1 MMSLAFTIAWRNL
14 WRHRGKSIVIGVI
27 LFLGALLMTVGNGL
41 ISGMEKGLAENIVN
55 SFTGDIVVISNEQE
69 NDNVLFDV
77 MGGKPLK
84 VIKNFDAAQK
94 ILAKETGIQRFL
106 PAAAGPVFV
115 LNPGSDMSNVM
126 LLGVDI
132 AKYRQMFPHSIR
144 ITEGGMLQPGERG
157 VLISEEARK
166 QIYDFMN
173 FWATPAGTAVNRKK
187 MPADIRAVKDLDIH
201 SDMVF
206 MGTSTSNSTMDVRVP
221 IKGIIRFKA
230 LNKIWGD
237 YCIVDIESFREAH
250 NYVTGAESKVKIPQA
265 EQKLLADDNLD
276 QIFASGNILA
286 PNEVTAEDLSLKEV
300 QSQTRRQA
308 ARYNP
313 DAGSFNLAFVKLK
326 PGISQT
332 AALNKLNLEF
342 RREHV
347 NVRAVSWKNA
357 VGVIGSMAV
366 MVKTALNTFIMFI
379 FFVAMIVIM
388 NTLSMAAIER
398 VSEIGMMRAIGAR
411 KGFLGK
417 MFINETGILSFCF
430 GGLGMITGIV
440 VIYLLK
446 AVGISTTNEILQLVY
461 GGEQLSPIFT
471 LADGF
476 IGVVELGI
484 VTFLSVLYPLRVV
497 GKITPLDAIARD

>member
-1 MMSLAFTIAWRNL
+1 MMSLALTIAWRNL
-14 WRHRGKSIVIGVI
+14 WRHRGKSSVIGVI

-84 VIKNFDAAQK
+84 VIKNFDAARK
-94 ILAKETGIQRFL
+94 ILAQETVIQRFL

-115 LNPGSDMSNVM
+115 LNPGSDMGNVM

-132 AKYRQMFPHSIR
+132 AKYRQMFPDSIKT
-144 ITEGGMLQPGERG
+144 TEGGMLQPGERG

-166 QIYDFMN
+166 QIYDYMN
-173 FWATPAGTAVNRKK
+173 FWTIPQGRTSDRKK
-187 MPADIRAVKDLDIH
+187 MPADIRALQDLDIR

-206 MGTSTSNSTMDVRVP
+206 MGMSTSNTTMDVRVP

-230 LNKIWGD
+230 LNKIWGN

-250 NYVTGAESKVKIPQA
+250 NYVTGAESKVEIPQT

-276 QIFASGNILA
+276 QIFSSGNILDR
-286 PNEVTAEDLSLKEV
+286 NEVTGESLSLKEV

-308 ARYNP
+308 AGYNP

-332 AALNKLNLEF
+332 AALKRLNREF

-366 MVKTALNTFIMFI
+366 MVKAALNTFIMFI

-398 VSEIGMMRAIGAR
+398 VSEIGMMRAIGVR

-417 MFINETGILSFCF
+417 MFICETGILSFCF
-430 GGLGMITGIV
+430 GGLGIITGIV
-440 VIYLLK
+440 LIYLVK
-446 AVGISTTNEILQLVY
+446 AAGISTTNEILQLVY
-461 GGEQLSPIFT
+461 GGEQLSPLFT
-471 LADGF
+471 MGDWF
-476 IGVVELGI
+476 MGVVELGI
-484 VTFLSVLYPLRVV
+484 VTFLAVLYPLKIV
-497 GKITPLDAIARD
+497 GKITPLDAISRD